1 MDTNLGSFRNYLA
14 GQRVAE
20 YDPSE
25 AINRAI
31 EQGKQDGLRVRNI
44 SRDRE
49 NQEWQQMSRQIQL
62 DKITKEQEEGLYFKG
77 KTKVEPLSNNRA
89 LFATAPVSYTHLTLP
104 TKRVV

>member
-14 GQRVAE
+14 GQRIAE

-25 AINRAI
+25 AITRAI
-31 EQGKQDGLRVRNI
+31 ELGNQQGARIGQAIAKN

-62 DKITKEQEEGLYFKG
+62 DKITKEQQEGLYFKG
-77 KTKVEPLSNNRA
+77 
-89 LFATAPVSYTHLTLP
+89 
-104 TKRVV
+104 